1 MMITVLKN
9 VKALIFDCDGTLV
22 DSIPLHF
29 EAWEETFTAHGRSYP
44 HKFIERHNGLSAVE
58 IIRHYNQVH
67 HDNLNIKRFVEEK
80 ERRLKE
86 KLPFVKPIIPVSK
99 LVNRYKGILP
109 MVICSGSYL
118 ENVKMAISA
127 IGFDDFFDFIIT
139 ADDGLRPKPFPDM
152 FLEAARRLDVK
163 PEECQVF
170 EDCDLGIVTAN
181 NAGMVAT
188 DIRLFV
194 N

>member
-1 MMITVLKN
+1 MIAVLKN
-9 VKALIFDCDGTLV
+9 IKALIFDCDGTLV
-22 DSIPLHF
+22 DSIPLHI
-29 EAWEETFTAHGRSYP
+29 EAWKETFAAHGRSFP
-44 HKFIERHNGLSAVE
+44 HKFIEKHNGMSAIE

-67 HDNLNIKRFVEEK
+67 NDDLNVMRFAEEK
-80 ERRLKE
+80 ESRLKE
-86 KLPFVKPIIPVSK
+86 KLPLVKPIIPVADV
-99 LVNRYKGILP
+99 VNRYKGILP

-118 ENVKMAISA
+118 ENVKIAISV
-127 IGFDDFFDFIIT
+127 IGFENFFDFIIT
-139 ADDGLRPKPFPDM
+139 ADDGLRLKPFPDM

>member
-1 MMITVLKN
+1 MIAVLKN
-9 VKALIFDCDGTLV
+9 IKALIFDCDGTLV
-22 DSIPLHF
+22 DSIPLHI
-29 EAWEETFTAHGRSYP
+29 EAWKETFAAHGRSFP
-44 HKFIERHNGLSAVE
+44 HKFIEKHNGMSAIE

-67 HDNLNIKRFVEEK
+67 NDDLNVMRFAEEK
-80 ERRLKE
+80 ESRLKE
-86 KLPFVKPIIPVSK
+86 KLPLVKPIIPVADV
-99 LVNRYKGILP
+99 VNRYKGILP

-118 ENVKMAISA
+118 ENVKIAISV
-127 IGFDDFFDFIIT
+127 IGFENFFDFIIT
-139 ADDGLRPKPFPDM
+139 ADDGLRLKPFPDM

-170 EDCDLGIVTAN
+170 EDCDLGIATAN